1 MIDTVAFIPQ
11 AMKPY
16 LYQGDADGKRG
27 IHADRYEFLV
37 NRLLRNRLEA
47 GDIYVSDSLR
57 FRSLEEGLIPKDA
70 WNLDRLCILQDIDAI
85 SRILSSVRQASATL
99 RYSVPANT
107 RCDGG

>member
-16 LYQGDADGKRG
+16 LYQEDADGNRG

-70 WNLDRLCILQDIDAI
+70 WNLDRLSILQDIDAI

-107 RCDGG
+107 RCDCG